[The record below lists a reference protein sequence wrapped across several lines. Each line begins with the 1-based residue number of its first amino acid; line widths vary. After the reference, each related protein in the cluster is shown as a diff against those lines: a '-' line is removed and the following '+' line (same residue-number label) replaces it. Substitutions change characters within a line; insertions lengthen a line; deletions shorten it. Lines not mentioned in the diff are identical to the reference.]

1 MIVVIADDIT
11 GAAELAGIA
20 LTHGLRVSLHAS
32 SSKGEIGAC
41 DDAEVVVIATDCR
54 SYSQEEA
61 VGCMEGVLEALKGFG
76 ADVVYFKK
84 TDSALRGHIVAEL
97 DVMMRKLSI
106 SRTLLLPQNP
116 SKGRIVQQGV
126 YSIHGVPLAETAF
139 SYDPEFPAHHSSV
152 EKILPGI
159 KSVAIGE
166 ALYEG
171 ISLGDA
177 VSVSDVVMHLSH
189 LPEKTLLAGA
199 ADLFEAYLSQRYGKT
214 NVDTASFDVRSAG
227 KTLVVCGSTQSRS
240 LKNEVPF
247 AHRDTVE
254 RSMPL
259 SVYQGESS
267 LDWIESLVSDYTAHE
282 CLILQVGHPSSG
294 GKEQAVYIRTL
305 FATIV
310 ARLTSLQAPSLLI
323 IEGGATAFAIL
334 SALGWQALSVCQE
347 LAPGVVV
354 LAHENT
360 HIMLKPGSYGWA
372 F

>member
-20 LTHGLRVSLHAS
+20 LTHGLRVSLHTS
-32 SSKGEIGAC
+32 SFKGEIGVC
-41 DDAEVVVIATDCR
+41 DGAEVVAIATDCR

-61 VGCMEGVLEALKGFG
+61 VGCMEGVMEALKSYGT
-76 ADVVYFKK
+76 DVVYFKK

-97 DVMMRKLSI
+97 NVMMRQLSI
-106 SRTLLLPQNP
+106 SHTLLLPQNP
-116 SKGRIVQQGV
+116 SKGRVVQQGV

-139 SYDPEFPAHHSSV
+139 SYDPEFPARHSSV
-152 EKILPGI
+152 EAILPGV
-159 KSVAIGE
+159 KSIAVGE
-166 ALYEG
+166 ALQEG

-177 VSVSDVVMHLSH
+177 VDVSDVARHLSH
-189 LPEKTLLAGA
+189 LPDNTLLAGA
-199 ADLFEAYLSQRYGKT
+199 ADLFEAYISQCCGKEKAET
-214 NVDTASFDVRSAG
+214 TSFDMRTAG

-240 LKNEVPF
+240 LQNEAPF

-259 SVYQGESS
+259 SVYQGEPSHE
-267 LDWIESLVSDYTAHE
+267 WIESLVCDYAAHE

-310 ARLTSLQAPSLLI
+310 ARLTSQHAPSLLI

-354 LAHENT
+354 LAYENT
-360 HIMLKPGSYGWA
+360 YIMLKPGSYGWA